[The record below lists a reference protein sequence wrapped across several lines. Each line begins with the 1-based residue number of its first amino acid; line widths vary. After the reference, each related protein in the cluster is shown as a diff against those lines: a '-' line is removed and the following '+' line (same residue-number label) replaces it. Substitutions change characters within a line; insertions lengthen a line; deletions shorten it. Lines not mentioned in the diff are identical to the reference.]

1 MPASPAQRGGARR
14 NRAAR
19 VAILAPMGR
28 RQPLARAP
36 LLRAARGVAAAA
48 GVAALLSVLL
58 AGPARPAGNLP
69 VALAAAVRQILWS
82 AGQGRSAAT
91 VRWTWV
97 GDRRLLEVGGL
108 AGGGVQ
114 SGPGIAGAYVAV
126 VAGNFAVQSPPSTPT
141 SASPG
146 PVRHQRFL
154 EVVVPVV
161 TSLVS
166 SSPDYSPPSGY
177 GWNFLDSAPLLSR
190 LGPVHSGRLPA
201 LLSTPPGTVPDVQ
214 WLDVAQA
221 LGVLGRAHLGV
232 AVGKLSP
239 GWQPASGTVLAQVP
253 APGARARRG
262 EVVRLTVSTP

>member
-1 MPASPAQRGGARR
+1 MAT
-14 NRAAR
+14 
-19 VAILAPMGR
+19 
-28 RQPLARAP
+28 
-36 LLRAARGVAAAA
+36 VAA
-48 GVAALLSVLL
+48 VLLSVFI
-58 AGPARPAGNLP
+58 AGPVRPAAALP
-69 VALAAAVRQILWS
+69 VALASALRQTLWS
-82 AGQGRSAAT
+82 VGLGREAVA
-91 VRWTWV
+91 VLWTRV
-97 GDRRLLEVGGL
+97 SDRRLLAIGGL
-108 AGGGVQ
+108 AGEVT
-114 SGPGIAGAYVAV
+114 SSPGISGAYVAL
-126 VAGNFAVQSPPSTPT
+126 VAGKFTVQAPPSTPT

-201 LLSTPPGTVPDVQ
+201 LLSTPRGTVPDVQ
-214 WLDVAQA
+214 WLDIAQA

-232 AVGKLSP
+232 AVGRLSP
-239 GWQPASGTVLAQVP
+239 GWQAASGTVLAQVP

-262 EVVRLTVSTP
+262 EVVRLTISTP

>member
-1 MPASPAQRGGARR
+1 MGQPTSRRGK
-14 NRAAR
+14 
-19 VAILAPMGR
+19 LP
-28 RQPLARAP
+28 
-36 LLRAARGVAAAA
+36 RAARGVAVATVA
-48 GVAALLSVLL
+48 AALLSVFI
-58 AGPARPAGNLP
+58 AGPVRPAVELP
-69 VALAAAVRQILWS
+69 VALASALRQTLWS
-82 AGQGRSAAT
+82 AGQGREAVA
-91 VRWTWV
+91 VLWTRV
-97 GDRRLLEVGGL
+97 SDRRLLEIGGL
-108 AGGGVQ
+108 ASGGVS
-114 SGPGIAGAYVAV
+114 SGPGVAGAYVAL
-126 VAGNFAVQSPPSTPT
+126 VAGKFTVQAPPSTPT

-201 LLSTPPGTVPDVQ
+201 LLSTPPGAVPDVQ

-221 LGVLGRAHLGV
+221 LGVLRRAHLGV